1 MKLNEMCSKKMMEAE
16 ELHCFKVTLDDGDIY
31 YVVAPSMQDA
41 ISHEEEIMGVKSCEY
56 VGKGAIGDV
65 E

>member
-1 MKLNEMCSKKMMEAE
+1 MGKIDDAV
-16 ELHCFKVTLDDGDIY
+16 ELFCYKVTLDDGDVY
-31 YVVAPSMQDA
+31 YVVAASMQDA
-41 ISHEEEIMGVKSCEY
+41 ITHEEEIMGVKSCEF